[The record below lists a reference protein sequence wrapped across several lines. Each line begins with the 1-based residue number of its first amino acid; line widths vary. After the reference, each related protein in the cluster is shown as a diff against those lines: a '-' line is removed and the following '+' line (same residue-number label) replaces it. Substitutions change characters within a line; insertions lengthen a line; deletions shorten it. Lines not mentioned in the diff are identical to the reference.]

1 MTVLIASIVCTSH
14 SLRLNPGHLFFMTIN
29 LLLIIIIIKNVTP
42 MTAPHDVTSFPA
54 TFQIDDLTTMV
65 LWLLLLIDNLD
76 GF

>member
-1 MTVLIASIVCTSH
+1 
-14 SLRLNPGHLFFMTIN
+14 
-29 LLLIIIIIKNVTP
+29 

>member
-1 MTVLIASIVCTSH
+1 
-14 SLRLNPGHLFFMTIN
+14 
-29 LLLIIIIIKNVTP
+29 
-42 MTAPHDVTSFPA
+42 MTAPHDVTALPA